1 MREIETINW
10 NTIWVSMQELNAA
23 LRPLLASDSAPDWAT
38 KLDNALFEANE
49 TVEEFAM
56 EETDDEPL

>member
-23 LRPLLASDSAPDWAT
+23 LRPLLASDGAPDWAT